1 MTSFKVRSRI
11 TAACL
16 NLKFNASRTLK
27 GQCGSLEELHF
38 METSFD
44 VATCVA
50 NPSWGPDLTN
60 IRHLSA
66 PATLRYDTLRFM
78 QILSSE
84 ALLPNLTH
92 LTIIFDG
99 KNIDLQGQGIN

>member
-1 MTSFKVRSRI
+1 
-11 TAACL
+11 
-16 NLKFNASRTLK
+16 
-27 GQCGSLEELHF
+27 

-99 KNIDLQGQGIN
+99 KNIDLQGQWIN